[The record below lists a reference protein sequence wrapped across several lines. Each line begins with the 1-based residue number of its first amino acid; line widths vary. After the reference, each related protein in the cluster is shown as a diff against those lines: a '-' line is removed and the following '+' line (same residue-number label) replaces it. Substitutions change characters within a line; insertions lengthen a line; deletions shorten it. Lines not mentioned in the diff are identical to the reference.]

1 MIFYGVKITAVLAAT
16 IAAWLFGAVYYTSLG
31 KVWLAAQN
39 KTEDE
44 VKCGG
49 KTGFAKAAPFLLSFI
64 AEILMAGMLA
74 GLMIRSGPMTVSHGL
89 KVAFAI
95 WLGFMLTTITV
106 NYAFAGR
113 KPALTLI
120 DAGHWLG
127 VVLIM
132 GAIIGF
138 FGF

>member
-1 MIFYGVKITAVLAAT
+1 MIFYGVKLAAVIVAA

-31 KVWLAAQN
+31 KAWLAAQN
-39 KTEDE
+39 KTEDDI
-44 VKCGG
+44 KCGG
-49 KTGFAKAAPFLLSFI
+49 KTGFAKAAPFILSFI

-74 GLMIRSGPMTVSHGL
+74 GLMIRSGPMTIVHGL
-89 KVAFAI
+89 KAAFAV
-95 WLGFMLTTITV
+95 WFGFMLTTMAV
-106 NYAFAGR
+106 NYAFADR

-132 GAIIGF
+132 GAVIGF